1 MSNVSIEFFNIART
15 QVDRA
20 EVQRWM
26 DYLGADEYEI
36 PSPEVATDPALLI
49 ALAAKRCYMAFQVSL
64 NPNLTKVRKDMCD
77 YIDNILASSH
87 GSVCEHS
94 VYTFAIEGVS
104 RVFTGELNRHR
115 AGWAIS
121 EGSMRFIRF
130 DKDIPWWMPK
140 SLRFNDADDED
151 LHMRKIRSQGVFQ
164 RAFRQMQE
172 NYTELLGIWDMDE
185 KHHLFGY
192 KKKVTSCLRRIIGMG
207 VATGGVWTGNI
218 RALRHVLTMR
228 GDDAAEEEIFH
239 VFAEKIG
246 PYMIERES
254 MLFGDFTPSATGALV
269 PKYRKV

>member
-254 MLFGDFTPSATGALV
+254 MLFGDFTPSVTGALV